1 MMEMVRRLA
10 IFTWIKRGHRAHLTF
25 SNSPRQHKIGLKL
38 FPLLL
43 MAVCALSKTTKA
55 VAQDVEVGAITD
67 VRGAARVVR
76 NTPYNASLNFGL
88 RLRDDL
94 RTSDGR
100 LEATFLDDSTV
111 RLTEH
116 SSMVIDEYVF
126 DPNPSKSKMAISFA
140 SGTARFITG
149 QLGRIDKKNIK
160 LRTPTADIAIRGT
173 DFTCTVDELGR
184 SLIILLPKLDG
195 TSSGE
200 IVVTTA
206 MGSTVLNKPYEATTV
221 DVYEGRPTAPVV
233 LDLTLDVIDNLLIV
247 SPPKTKSNLRAE
259 QASTTE
265 VDDVLDVDFLDVDFL
280 AEDFLEEEPDFT
292 SLDVDYLA
300 TEFLEDLLNIIDALA
315 VQEEQDQLAQL
326 ATSID
331 IKGTSLGQD
340 PVTQIVTIIQGQ
352 QVSLT
357 RKVSQSTQINIDG
370 SGAYTLII
378 TQGGVTN
385 TVLVNGGGSS
395 LIRITQGS

>member
-1 MMEMVRRLA
+1 MVL
-10 IFTWIKRGHRAHLTF
+10 
-25 SNSPRQHKIGLKL
+25 
-38 FPLLL
+38 
-43 MAVCALSKTTKA
+43 CALFKTTKVQAQA
-55 VAQDVEVGAITD
+55 VDVGAITD
-67 VRGAARVVR
+67 VRGSARVVR
-76 NTPYNASLNFGL
+76 KDPYEASLNFNL
-88 RLRDDL
+88 LLRDDL

-116 SSMVIDEYVF
+116 SSLVIDEYVF

-149 QLGRIDKKNIK
+149 KLGLIDKQNIR

-200 IVVTTA
+200 ILVTTA
-206 MGSTVLNKPYEATTV
+206 MGTTTLNKPYEATTV
-221 DVYEGRPTAPVV
+221 EVYERSPTPPVI
-233 LDLTLDVIDNLLIV
+233 LDLTLDIIDNLLIV
-247 SPPKTKSNLRAE
+247 NPPQKDKEFITEEESTKE
-259 QASTTE
+259 IT
-265 VDDVLDVDFLDVDFL
+265 DVLDVDFLDVDFL

-315 VQEEQDQLAQL
+315 IQEEKDQLAQL

-357 RKVSQSTQINIDG
+357 RKVQQSAQINVNG
-370 SGAYTLII
+370 SNAYTVIFQQDG
-378 TQGGVTN
+378 TT
-385 TVLVNGGGSS
+385 TKVLVNGGGSS
-395 LIRITQGS
+395 VIRISQGS

>member
-1 MMEMVRRLA
+1 MMVTGMQLDIFISTRLGRLRRS
-10 IFTWIKRGHRAHLTF
+10 T
-25 SNSPRQHKIGLKL
+25 SSSSPRRRRIGSRSYRIALTVL
-38 FPLLL
+38 
-43 MAVCALSKTTKA
+43 CALFSPTKA
-55 VAQDVEVGAITD
+55 LPQAVDVGAITD
-67 VRGAARVVR
+67 VRGSARVVR
-76 NTPYNASLNFGL
+76 QDPYEASLNFNL
-88 RLRDDL
+88 LLRDDL

-116 SSMVIDEYVF
+116 SSLVIDEYVF
-126 DPNPSKSKMAISFA
+126 DPNPFKSKMAISFA

-149 QLGRIDKKNIK
+149 KLGLIDKQNIR

-200 IVVTTA
+200 ILVTTA
-206 MGSTVLNKPYEATTV
+206 MGTTTLNKPYEATTV
-221 DVYEGRPTAPVV
+221 EVYESRPTPPVI
-233 LDLTLDVIDNLLIV
+233 LDLTLDIIDNLLIV
-247 SPPKTKSNLRAE
+247 NPPDPDEDFVIEEET
-259 QASTTE
+259 TTE
-265 VDDVLDVDFLDVDFL
+265 ITDVLDVDFLDVDFL

-315 VQEEQDQLAQL
+315 IDEEQDQLAQL

-331 IKGTSLGQD
+331 IRGTSLGQD

-352 QVSLT
+352 QVSLS
-357 RKVSQSTQINIDG
+357 RNVSQSARVDIDG
-370 SGAYTLII
+370 SGAYTVIL
-378 TQGGVTN
+378 TQSGVTH
-385 TVLVNGGGSS
+385 TVLVNGGSAS
-395 LIRITQGS
+395 VIRISQGS